1 MEGRKKRVVIE
12 DSEIKAHLVGCF
24 EAAREPRWFLVWEPS
39 SGQRQ
44 FSPRVQDLQHPEK
57 SSNSCN
63 HSSLGLRNTNV
74 LATKPPTLQ
83 FYISGPFEPS
93 GFLQTQAPGQGVS
106 AELSWGSPGTCW
118 QPLFFFAPKTHQL
131 LWAGES
137 FRHQRERDFSPSQ
150 SAWFEFSKYQSCF
163 CKGCLFP
170 PQTHLCLH

>member
-74 LATKPPTLQ
+74 LATNPPTLQ

-93 GFLQTQAPGQGVS
+93 GFLQTQAPGRCFCR
-106 AELSWGSPGTCW
+106 AELGISRYLLATA
-118 QPLFFFAPKTHQL
+118 LFFCPKNPPAPL
-131 LWAGES
+131 GW
-137 FRHQRERDFSPSQ
+137 
-150 SAWFEFSKYQSCF
+150 
-163 CKGCLFP
+163 
-170 PQTHLCLH
+170 